1 MLVLSD
7 GNAGLRIRTA
17 VSGCGSSQSKHTRAA
32 CWFILPSMPK
42 TLSVAM
48 IAMNEEANLPRTL
61 ESVRWADE
69 IIVVDSGSR
78 DRTLEIAQS
87 FGAKTSYHA
96 FGGHG
101 EQKNVAL
108 DLCTSDWILLLDAD
122 EVLTPGLQEEIRK
135 LLACENGIEP
145 EFNAYWIPRLN
156 LIFGRWMRHGGFY
169 PDRKLRLFRR
179 GAARLSEGVGPHST
193 PQFEGPRG
201 TLKNDML
208 HYAYP
213 NLSVYLE
220 HMNRY
225 SSEIAEL
232 LYKQGRTSKSLPV
245 FLWNSVANPAA
256 TFIYNYFFRLGFL
269 DGREGLLLHLNHSV
283 YIHWK
288 FIKAWRLGQG
298 KD

>member
-1 MLVLSD
+1 
-7 GNAGLRIRTA
+7 
-17 VSGCGSSQSKHTRAA
+17 
-32 CWFILPSMPK
+32 
-42 TLSVAM
+42 M

-61 ESVRWADE
+61 ASVHWADE
-69 IIVVDSGSR
+69 IILVDSGST
-78 DRTLEIAQS
+78 DRTIEIAES
-87 FGAKTSYHA
+87 FGAKTCYHA

-108 DLCTSDWILLLDAD
+108 DQCTSDWILLLDAD
-122 EVLTPGLQEEIRK
+122 EVLTPGLQEEIRD
-135 LLACENGIEP
+135 LLSEEP
-145 EFNAYWIPRLN
+145 EYAAYWIPRLN

-193 PQFEGPRG
+193 PQFQGHRG
-201 TLKNDML
+201 KLKNDMQ

-213 NLSVYLE
+213 DLGIYLE

-225 SSEIAEL
+225 SGEIAEL
-232 LYKQGRTSKSLPV
+232 LYKKGRKSNSTLALV
-245 FLWNSVANPAA
+245 WNAVLNPLA

-269 DGREGLLLHLNHSV
+269 DGREGLLLHINHSV

-288 FIKAWRLGQG
+288 FIKAWWIGQHEQKPRRL
-298 KD
+298 

>member
-1 MLVLSD
+1 M
-7 GNAGLRIRTA
+7 R
-17 VSGCGSSQSKHTRAA
+17 Q
-32 CWFILPSMPK
+32 

-61 ESVRWADE
+61 ETVRWADE
-69 IIVVDSGSR
+69 IVIIDSGSK
-78 DRTLEIAQS
+78 DRTIEIAQS
-87 FGAKTSYHA
+87 LGAKTSYHA

-108 DLCTSDWILLLDAD
+108 DLCTSDWTLLLDAD
-122 EVLTPGLQEEIRK
+122 EPLTPELQQEIRQ
-135 LLACENGIEP
+135 LLACEDGRAP
-145 EFNAYWIPRLN
+145 KYDAYWIPRLN
-156 LIFGRWMRHGGFY
+156 FIFGRWMRHGGFY

-179 GAARLSEGVGPHST
+179 GSARLSEGVGPHST
-193 PQFEGPRG
+193 PQFIGPRG
-201 TLKNDML
+201 KLKHDML

-213 NLSVYLE
+213 DLNIYLE

-225 SSEIAEL
+225 SSEIAL
-232 LYKQGRTSKSLPV
+232 LLAKKGRTSKSLPA
-245 FLWNSVANPAA
+245 FLWNAVANPAA

-288 FIKAWRLGQG
+288 FIKAWWAAEH
-298 KD
+298 KN

>member
-1 MLVLSD
+1 
-7 GNAGLRIRTA
+7 
-17 VSGCGSSQSKHTRAA
+17 
-32 CWFILPSMPK
+32 MPY
-42 TLSVAM
+42 TLSIAM

-69 IIVVDSGSR
+69 IVVVDSGSK

-87 FGAKTSYHA
+87 FGAKTFYHD

-122 EVLTPGLQEEIRK
+122 EVLTPELQAEIRQ
-135 LLACENGIEP
+135 LLAGEP
-145 EFNAYWIPRLN
+145 EYGAYWIPRLN

-169 PDRKLRLFRR
+169 PDRKLRLFKR

-193 PQFEGPRG
+193 PQFAGPKG
-201 TLKNDML
+201 KLKGDML

-213 NLSVYLE
+213 SMNIYLE

-225 SSEIAEL
+225 STEIAGL
-232 LYKQGRTSKSLPV
+232 LQKKGRTSKSLPA
-245 FLWNSVANPAA
+245 FLWNAVANPAA
-256 TFIYNYFFRLGFL
+256 TFVYNYFFRLGFL

-298 KD
+298 KE

>member
-1 MLVLSD
+1 
-7 GNAGLRIRTA
+7 
-17 VSGCGSSQSKHTRAA
+17 
-32 CWFILPSMPK
+32 
-42 TLSVAM
+42 M

-61 ESVRWADE
+61 ASVRWADE
-69 IIVVDSGSR
+69 IILVDSGSV
-78 DRTLEIAQS
+78 DRTIEIAES
-87 FGAKTSYHA
+87 FGAKTSYHD

-122 EVLTPGLQEEIRK
+122 EVLTPALQDEITK
-135 LLACENGIEP
+135 LLADEP
-145 EFNAYWIPRLN
+145 EYGAYWIPRLN

-169 PDRKLRLFRR
+169 PDHKLRLFRR
-179 GAARLSEGVGPHST
+179 GEARLSEGVGPHST
-193 PQFEGPRG
+193 PQFQGRRG
-201 TLKNDML
+201 KLKNDML

-213 NLSVYLE
+213 DMIVYLE

-225 SSEIAEL
+225 SSEIAQL
-232 LYKQGRTSKSLPV
+232 LHRKGRTSKSLPAFV
-245 FLWNSVANPAA
+245 WNAVLNPAA

-288 FIKAWRLGQG
+288 FIKAWWLGQG
-298 KD
+298 KE

>member
-1 MLVLSD
+1 M
-7 GNAGLRIRTA
+7 R
-17 VSGCGSSQSKHTRAA
+17 
-32 CWFILPSMPK
+32 K

-69 IIVVDSGSR
+69 IIVVDSGST
-78 DRTLEIAQS
+78 DHTLEIAQS
-87 FGAKTSYHA
+87 FGAKTSHHA

-122 EVLTPGLQEEIRK
+122 EQLSPGLQQEIQE
-135 LLACENGIEP
+135 LLSGKP
-145 EFNAYWIPRLN
+145 QFDAYWIPRLN
-156 LIFGRWMRHGGFY
+156 LYFGRWVRHGGFY

-179 GAARLSEGVGPHST
+179 GAARLSEGAGPHST
-193 PQFEGPRG
+193 PQFAGPRG
-201 TLKNDML
+201 TLKHDML

-213 NLSVYLE
+213 TLGIYLE

-225 SSEIAEL
+225 SNEIARL
-232 LYKQGRTSKSLPV
+232 LHQRGKDSKSWPELV
-245 FLWNSVANPAA
+245 GNAVLNPAA
-256 TFIYNYFFRLGFL
+256 TFLYNYIFRLGFL
-269 DGREGLLLHLNHSV
+269 DGREGLILHINHSV

-288 FIKAWRLGQG
+288 YIKAWRLGQG
-298 KD
+298 KE